1 MRFSDGCRVAGSVL
15 NQVFGGHH
23 ETHGTQF
30 PPFYRTRH
38 GSSKRPGLC
47 QCSSI
52 NGASPPDNS
61 GDDTKQVL
69 ITSGE
74 FAPGVTLPHHKHPGD
89 DYTVVRQG
97 TLELHVEGREPQRVS
112 AGQAFHVPP
121 ETVHYVRVLGDTP
134 VRIVAFWVLDKGKQ
148 PMQVVPE

>member
-1 MRFSDGCRVAGSVL
+1 MNRNHSCLFSLASIVLGMVLLNVPVHANAQVKIAGVKSAKIL
-15 NQVFGGHH
+15 
-23 ETHGTQF
+23 
-30 PPFYRTRH
+30 RTT
-38 GSSKRPGLC
+38 LT
-47 QCSSI
+47 
-52 NGASPPDNS
+52 

-97 TLELHVEGREPQRVS
+97 TLELHVDGREPQRVS

-121 ETVHYVRVLGDTP
+121 GTVHYVRVLGDTP
-134 VRIVAFWVLDKGKQ
+134 VHIVAFWVVEKGKP
-148 PMQVVPE
+148 PMQVVAK

>member
-1 MRFSDGCRVAGSVL
+1 MKLTALNSLLFIVL
-15 NQVFGGHH
+15 GMVLLSAPVYANAQVS
-23 ETHGTQF
+23 TVQVL
-30 PPFYRTRH
+30 RTT
-38 GSSKRPGLC
+38 LT
-47 QCSSI
+47 
-52 NGASPPDNS
+52 

>member
-1 MRFSDGCRVAGSVL
+1 MNRNQCCLFSSLLIVLGIALLSVPLHANAQAKIAGVKSAKIL
-15 NQVFGGHH
+15 QS
-23 ETHGTQF
+23 TLT
-30 PPFYRTRH
+30 
-38 GSSKRPGLC
+38 
-47 QCSSI
+47 
-52 NGASPPDNS
+52 

-97 TLELHVEGREPQRVS
+97 TLELHVGNHEPQIVS

-121 ETVHYVRVLGDTP
+121 GVVHYVRVLGDTP
-134 VRIVAFWVLDKGKQ
+134 VHIVAFWVVEKGK
-148 PMQVVPE
+148 PAMQIVTQ

>member
-1 MRFSDGCRVAGSVL
+1 MNRNHSCLFSLAFVVL
-15 NQVFGGHH
+15 GMVLLSAPVYANAQVS
-23 ETHGTQF
+23 TVQVL
-30 PPFYRTRH
+30 RTT
-38 GSSKRPGLC
+38 LT
-47 QCSSI
+47 
-52 NGASPPDNS
+52 

-112 AGQAFHVPP
+112 AGHAFHVPP
-121 ETVHYVRVLGDTP
+121 GTVHYVRVLGDTP
-134 VRIVAFWVLDKGKQ
+134 VHIVAFWVLEKGKQ